1 MPLNVEEARNY
12 LIEDK
17 VMGDAMGPEV
27 VKQYISV
34 NRCLEQSLNPEDEDE
49 AQLLTRL
56 VEFFC

>member
-1 MPLNVEEARNY
+1 MR
-12 LIEDK
+12 
-17 VMGDAMGPEV
+17 DAMGLEV

-34 NRCLEQSLNPEDEDE
+34 NRCLEQSLSPEGEDE